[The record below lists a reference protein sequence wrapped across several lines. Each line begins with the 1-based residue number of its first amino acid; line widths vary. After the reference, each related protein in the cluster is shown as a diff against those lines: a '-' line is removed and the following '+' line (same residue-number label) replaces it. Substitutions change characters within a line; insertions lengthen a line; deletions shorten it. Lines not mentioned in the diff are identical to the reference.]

1 MILVL
6 GTYFFPVNVL
16 SKKKRVMSHRM
27 RKIRGLKVT
36 RYTAC
41 LIYLNEYLAVL
52 PGAKIS
58 LKNCVTEINE
68 NPLNVMLYIYSNQ
81 ACLQGFNRE
90 YFTLKSAVNMFECT

>member
-1 MILVL
+1 MR
-6 GTYFFPVNVL
+6 GGM
-16 SKKKRVMSHRM
+16 SKR
-27 RKIRGLKVT
+27 RGLKV
-36 RYTAC
+36 RHYADS

-58 LKNCVTEINE
+58 LKNCVMEINE
-68 NPLNVMLYIYSNQ
+68 NPLNFMLYIYSNQ